1 MVDKNH
7 PACLELTL
15 AASLIGAANAVV
27 NFRLAPEE
35 LAYVVDDSRA
45 VLAVVGAEFADTVAA
60 LRDTL
65 PRLDTIVVLGGESD
79 EYEQWLAA
87 ATPLADADR
96 RPRPTTT
103 ASCSSTPR
111 GRPAGRRAPCSPSAA

>member
-1 MVDKNH
+1 M
-7 PACLELTL
+7 
-15 AASLIGAANAVV
+15 
-27 NFRLAPEE
+27 
-35 LAYVVDDSRA
+35 VDDSRA

-96 RPRPTTT
+96 RPATDDDCFLQLYTSGTT
-103 ASCSSTPR
+103 
-111 GRPAGRRAPCSPSAA
+111 G